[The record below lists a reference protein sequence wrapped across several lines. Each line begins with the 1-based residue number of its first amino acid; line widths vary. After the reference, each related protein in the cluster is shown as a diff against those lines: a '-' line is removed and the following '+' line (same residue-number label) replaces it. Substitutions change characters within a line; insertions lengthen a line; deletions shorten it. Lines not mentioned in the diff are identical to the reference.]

1 MGNRRRRRLWFL
13 VIASVV
19 IAALLGITLLLPYAI
34 PAQRDTVPP
43 EALADPDSRFIELN
57 GVRVHYKIYGQGEPT
72 FVLLHGLG
80 SSTFSWHKVA
90 DMLAAEGTVIAFD
103 RPGFG
108 LTSRPLPG
116 DWQGENPYSREAQAK
131 LTVALLDALG
141 RERAVLVGHSAGGSL
156 AFLTALRYPERVT
169 AVVLVDAAIYTE
181 GGAPPWILPLLRTP
195 PLRRLG
201 PLFVRLIFGA
211 NGDRLLQSAWYD
223 PSKITP
229 ELIAGYRKATRVTN
243 WDRAFWE
250 FTLASE
256 QLSLATQVA
265 TMTLPAL
272 VITGGNDTWVP
283 TAESI
288 RLADELPN
296 AQLAVIPDCGH
307 VPQEECPAAFLT
319 AIVPF
324 LRGIPPPQPR

>member
-1 MGNRRRRRLWFL
+1 MGNRRRRWRRLAVL
-13 VIASVV
+13 LIMIV
-19 IAALLGITLLLPYAI
+19 ALLGVALLLPYVI
-34 PAQRDTVPP
+34 PAQRDTLSP
-43 EALADPDSRFIELN
+43 ETLADPDSRFIALN
-57 GVRVHYKIYGQGEPT
+57 GMQVHYKMYGQGEPT
-72 FVLLHGLG
+72 IVLLHGLG
-80 SSTFSWHKVA
+80 SGTFSWHKVA
-90 DMLAAEGTVIAFD
+90 DALATEGTVIAFD

-116 DWQGENPYSREAQAK
+116 DWQGENPYSRAAQAK
-131 LTVALLDALG
+131 LTIALLDALG

-156 AFLTALRYPERVT
+156 AFLTALRYPGRVT

-181 GGAPPWILPLLRTP
+181 GGTPSWILPLLRTP

-211 NGDRLLQSAWYD
+211 NGDRLLQSAWHD

-229 ELIAGYRKATRVTN
+229 DLIAAYRKATRVTN

-256 QLSLATQVA
+256 QLDLASQVA
-265 TMTLPAL
+265 ALTTPAL
-272 VITGGNDTWVP
+272 VITGDNDTWVP
-283 TAESI
+283 TAESV
-288 RLADELPN
+288 RLADELPD
-296 AQLAVIPDCGH
+296 AQLAIIPNCGH
-307 VPQEECPAAFLT
+307 VPQEECPEAFLA

-324 LRGIPPPQPR
+324 LHWISLSQP